1 MVKTTKLFKKKPTQ
15 SNKITK
21 VETLSNLLSLTK
33 DNISGIFDPNGI
45 YNNPFTNEPY
55 QNLYA
60 NEMREIKYKGIA
72 EMLPCT
78 YANFAKI
85 WTDLIVYRNKD
96 ELIEKITNNQI
107 ILAKAGTGVGKTV
120 LIPRIAVHALNYKSK
135 VICTVPKR
143 LLARKNAT
151 FIAECMDVKLGEHV
165 GYYYQGAHEI
175 NKNGVQTKLI
185 FTTTGSIISRM
196 TGNDPMLSDYDC
208 VIVDE
213 AHERSVDTDQLLLL
227 LKNVCKIRKDL
238 KVVIMSAT
246 INLDTF
252 RNYYPK
258 SLFKFGELD
267 AGSETMHVVKQIFM
281 ERPAD
286 WKKTAVD
293 ITIKLLKKT
302 VKGDIMIF
310 VKSAGDAN
318 IVIGG
323 IEKAMVDF
331 RNDFIKNR
339 KMSQSR
345 KMTSKKSGTGRVS
358 RTRKSGMKIK
368 SNKELEAESYVIN
381 PFCVKLEGSSSKLES
396 DLATSKTKYKDNK
409 DEKGYPYTRK
419 IVVTTNVAES
429 SLTVDGIIFII
440 DSGYEYEELYEPNT
454 RANGLI
460 ENNIAQSA
468 VLQRKG
474 RAGRIE
480 DGFCFHLYSKRDF
493 ERFQQYPTPSIEKS
507 DITGTILDIMRMKSA
522 DTVKTMRVFLDEFI
536 DPPHERFIINSLKTL
551 EALGAITSIDSHGVI
566 TPMGEAITKFRVI
579 SPCFARSIIA
589 SHFYGVSRAVC
600 DIIALSHSANG
611 RIGNFFIKYYPDK
624 KKGAD
629 WNKKEYNR
637 HKNVMKSF
645 EHPYGDY
652 MSMLKAFRLYSKFLS
667 SNNETADKSK
677 NIEDIQIPVED
688 IIEENIQEED
698 VKIKPSVRK
707 WCKDNFLNARKLA
720 AIKQMSL
727 QFYRTLQQI
736 MKPYQYEKPKGR
748 ELSKQEKAE
757 IKEKI
762 SIMEINSVLDE
773 LDPDVAIS
781 NEPNVDVDVDIDMN
795 MKMQSGGFV
804 RRIEKEEEM
813 AKLEKNVKRFEK
825 EDDNIMMALA
835 IGNFINIA
843 TLAKGQRNMYE
854 SCFAT
859 TKKMCRIDMDS
870 FVKVNPKTVL
880 FEEIFMG
887 SADARMLK
895 LNMVNV
901 LPNNVWERVKSD
913 YGKYI
918 KFCI

>member
-1 MVKTTKLFKKKPTQ
+1 
-15 SNKITK
+15 
-21 VETLSNLLSLTK
+21 
-33 DNISGIFDPNGI
+33 
-45 YNNPFTNEPY
+45 
-55 QNLYA
+55 
-60 NEMREIKYKGIA
+60 
-72 EMLPCT
+72 
-78 YANFAKI
+78 
-85 WTDLIVYRNKD
+85 
-96 ELIEKITNNQI
+96 
-107 ILAKAGTGVGKTV
+107 
-120 LIPRIAVHALNYKSK
+120 
-135 VICTVPKR
+135 
-143 LLARKNAT
+143 
-151 FIAECMDVKLGEHV
+151 
-165 GYYYQGAHEI
+165 
-175 NKNGVQTKLI
+175 
-185 FTTTGSIISRM
+185 
-196 TGNDPMLSDYDC
+196 
-208 VIVDE
+208 
-213 AHERSVDTDQLLLL
+213 
-227 LKNVCKIRKDL
+227 
-238 KVVIMSAT
+238 
-246 INLDTF
+246 
-252 RNYYPK
+252 
-258 SLFKFGELD
+258 
-267 AGSETMHVVKQIFM
+267 
-281 ERPAD
+281 
-286 WKKTAVD
+286 
-293 ITIKLLKKT
+293 
-302 VKGDIMIF
+302 
-310 VKSAGDAN
+310 
-318 IVIGG
+318 
-323 IEKAMVDF
+323 
-331 RNDFIKNR
+331 
-339 KMSQSR
+339 
-345 KMTSKKSGTGRVS
+345 
-358 RTRKSGMKIK
+358 
-368 SNKELEAESYVIN
+368 
-381 PFCVKLEGSSSKLES
+381 
-396 DLATSKTKYKDNK
+396 
-409 DEKGYPYTRK
+409 
-419 IVVTTNVAES
+419 
-429 SLTVDGIIFII
+429 
-440 DSGYEYEELYEPNT
+440 
-454 RANGLI
+454 
-460 ENNIAQSA
+460 
-468 VLQRKG
+468 
-474 RAGRIE
+474 
-480 DGFCFHLYSKRDF
+480 
-493 ERFQQYPTPSIEKS
+493 
-507 DITGTILDIMRMKSA
+507 MKSA

-589 SHFYGVSRAVC
+589 SHFYGVSRAIC

-667 SNNETADKSK
+667 NNNEPADKSK

-748 ELSKQEKAE
+748 ALSKQEKAE

-781 NEPNVDVDVDIDMN
+781 NEPNVDVDMNMNMNMDMDMDMN

-813 AKLEKNVKRFEK
+813 SKLEKNVKRFEK

-835 IGNFINIA
+835 IGNFVNIA

-870 FVKVNPKTVL
+870 FVKVNPKIVL

-887 SADARMLK
+887 AADARMLK

-918 KFCI
+918 KFCL